1 MWILNLILFSSTFKN
16 SVRQAYFSSILSTS
30 TGDLRRMSV
39 SFRRPTNRKGNNGT
53 ETHAVAKKLPAGWS
67 HGNTSQ
73 AVFYSVGNI
82 WCKM

>member
-1 MWILNLILFSSTFKN
+1 LRKKT
-16 SVRQAYFSSILSTS
+16 

-39 SFRRPTNRKGNNGT
+39 SFRRPTNRKGNNST
-53 ETHAVAKKLPAGWS
+53 KTHAVAKKLPAGWS

-82 WCKM
+82 WCKMQIMKQFFRRLYGRLQ